1 MRAIFVTVAIV
12 LACTAQAQTTNP
24 PDTPTHSQSPSS
36 SMNNPSTTGTANY
49 SNGSGDDKWQLKS
62 CLAKQKA
69 ANPQLSKG
77 QMKENCAKLK
87 PTQGQ

>member
-1 MRAIFVTVAIV
+1 MRATFVTVALV
-12 LACTAQAQTTNP
+12 LACTVQAQTSNPSNP
-24 PDTPTHSQSPSS
+24 PPQNQSPSS
-36 SMNNPSTTGTANY
+36 SMNNSSTTGTANY

-69 ANPQLSKG
+69 ANPQLSKE
-77 QMKENCAKLK
+77 QMKANCAKLK

>member
-1 MRAIFVTVAIV
+1 MRAPFVTVAAL
-12 LACTAQAQTTNP
+12 LACAVQAQTTNP
-24 PDTPTHSQSPSS
+24 PNPPTPSQSPSS
-36 SMNNPSTTGTANY
+36 SMNNSSTTGTANY

-69 ANPQLSKG
+69 ANPQLSKE